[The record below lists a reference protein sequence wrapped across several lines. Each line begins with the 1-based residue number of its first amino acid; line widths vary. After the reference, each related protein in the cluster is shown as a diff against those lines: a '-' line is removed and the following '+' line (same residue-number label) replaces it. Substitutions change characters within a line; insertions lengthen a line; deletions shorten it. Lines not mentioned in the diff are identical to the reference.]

1 MDQQAETELDR
12 IATDLTCGL
21 SGSDI
26 AGIIAGVIA
35 GPGDDGRMGGAD
47 DWMRLVSDSLSDGE
61 TQALAALFENAAAST
76 ESDARPHAERL
87 HALRA
92 ELALRKLDGFLVPLA
107 DEHQGEYVPKHASR
121 LKWLTGFTG
130 SAGLA
135 VVLADRAALF
145 VDGRYTLQ
153 AAEQVDGALFEIRHL
168 IDQPPTDW
176 VSEALAK
183 DARLGHDP
191 WLHTGDG
198 AGRYRRAAEK
208 AGAKLIAE
216 DTNPIDAVWRHQPP
230 PPLSP
235 IALQDI
241 AHAGKTSLEK
251 RQDIAKILTEAGEDA
266 VVLTQPDSIAWLAN
280 IRGGDVPYT
289 PFVLAFAVLDK
300 DAHLNIYTDRR
311 KLTPKVEAAL
321 EPGIAILAR
330 GEFEG
335 ALAALGQAGL
345 RVRADNA
352 GASDA
357 ILAALKAAG
366 AKMSMAEDPCA
377 LPKACKNETELAG
390 TRLAHQMDGAA
401 LCRFL
406 AWLADEAGAG
416 KLTEMSAADR
426 LEAFRRECGDVQG
439 LSFPTI
445 SGAGA
450 NGAIVHYRVTKESD
464 KRLEPGSLYLVDSG
478 AQYPGGTTDV
488 TRTVAIGTPTA
499 EMIEMFTRVLKGHIA
514 LASAIFPDGTTGS
527 QLDVLARTPLW
538 QAGLDYDHGTG
549 HGVGSFLGVHE
560 GPHRISKMP
569 SRVAMK
575 PGMVVS
581 NEPGFYKTGAFGI
594 RIENLLYVRAQ
605 GQTAGPKAFYGFDVL
620 TLAPID
626 LTLVDRDMLDRGE
639 AEWLN
644 NYHRRVAETL
654 SPKLD
659 ADTRKWLETAT
670 RAI

>member
-1 MDQQAETELDR
+1 MDQHSETEGER
-12 IATDLTCGL
+12 TN
-21 SGSDI
+21 
-26 AGIIAGVIA
+26 GIIAGVIA

-47 DWMRLVSDSLSDGE
+47 DWMRLISENLSAPE
-61 TQALAALFENAAAST
+61 TRALAALMEDAAAST
-76 ESDARPHAERL
+76 PGEDRPHSERL
-87 HALRA
+87 QALRA
-92 ELALRKLDGFLVPLA
+92 EMATRKLDGFLVPLA
-107 DEHQGEYVPKHASR
+107 DEHQGEYVPKQASR
-121 LKWLTGFTG
+121 LKWLTGFSG

-153 AAEQVDGALFEIRHL
+153 AAEQVDGDLFEIRHL
-168 IDQPPTDW
+168 ADQPPTDW
-176 VSEALAK
+176 LSEALAK
-183 DARLGHDP
+183 DARLGLDP

-208 AGAKLIAE
+208 SGAKLIAE

-230 PPLSP
+230 PPLWP
-235 IALQDI
+235 IAIHDV
-241 AHAGKTSLEK
+241 AHAGKTSLDK
-251 RQDIAKILTEAGEDA
+251 RQDIAEILAAAGEDA

-300 DAHLNIYTDRR
+300 DAKLAIYTDRR
-311 KLTPKVEAAL
+311 KLTRLVEAAL
-321 EPGIAILAR
+321 EPGITILPR
-330 GEFEG
+330 SEFEG
-335 ALAALGQAGL
+335 ALASLGEAGL
-345 RVRADNA
+345 RVRADSA
-352 GASDA
+352 GASEA

-366 AKMSMAEDPCA
+366 AKLSMAEDPCA

-390 TRLAHQMDGAA
+390 TRAAHRTDGAA

-406 AWLADEAGAG
+406 AWLDMEGGSGA
-416 KLTEMSAADR
+416 LTEMIAADR
-426 LEAFRRECGDVQG
+426 LEAFRRECDALQG

-450 NGAIVHYRVTKESD
+450 NGAIVHYRVTNESD

-527 QLDVLARTPLW
+527 QLDALARTPLW

-581 NEPGFYKTGAFGI
+581 DEPGYYKTGAFGI
-594 RIENLLYVRAQ
+594 RIENLIYVRAHPQ
-605 GQTAGPKAFYGFDVL
+605 ETGPKAFYGFDVL

-639 AEWLN
+639 VEWLN
-644 NYHRRVAETL
+644 LYHRRVAGTL
-654 SPKLD
+654 SPMLD
-659 ADTRKWLETAT
+659 PNTRKWLETAT

>member
-1 MDQQAETELDR
+1 MDQQSDTER
-12 IATDLTCGL
+12 ERTN
-21 SGSDI
+21 
-26 AGIIAGVIA
+26 GIIAGVIA

-47 DWMRLVSDSLSDGE
+47 DWMCLISEPLSDAE
-61 TQALAALFENAAAST
+61 TRALAARYEDAAGST
-76 ESDARPHAERL
+76 PRDERPHSERL
-87 HALRA
+87 AALRD
-92 ELALRKLDGFLVPLA
+92 EMGLRKLDGFLVPLA

-153 AAEQVDGALFEIRHL
+153 AAEQVDGDLFEIHHL
-168 IDQPPTDW
+168 ADQPPTDW
-176 VSEALAK
+176 VGEALAK
-183 DARLGHDP
+183 DARLGFDA

-208 AGAKLIAE
+208 SGAKLFAE

-235 IALQDI
+235 IAIHDT
-241 AHAGKTSLEK
+241 AHTGKTSLIK
-251 RQDIAKILTEAGEDA
+251 RQEIAKILARAGEDA

-300 DAHLNIYTDRR
+300 DTNLNIYTDRR
-311 KLTPKVEAAL
+311 KLPARVEAAL
-321 EPGIAILAR
+321 EPGITILPR
-330 GEFEG
+330 GDFEG
-335 ALAALGQAGL
+335 ALGLLGQAGL
-345 RVRADNA
+345 RVRADSA
-352 GASDA
+352 GVSEA

-366 AKMSMAEDPCA
+366 AKLSMAEDPCA

-390 TRLAHQMDGAA
+390 TRHAHQLDGVA

-406 AWLADEAGAG
+406 AWLDREAGSG
-416 KLTEMSAADR
+416 QLTEMSAADR
-426 LEAFRRECGDVQG
+426 LEAFRRECDDVQG

-464 KRLEPGSLYLVDSG
+464 KRLEADSLYLVDSG

-514 LASAIFPDGTTGS
+514 LASAVFPDGTTGS
-527 QLDVLARTPLW
+527 QLDALARAPLW
-538 QAGLDYDHGTG
+538 RAGLDYDHGTG
-549 HGVGSFLGVHE
+549 HGVGSYLGVHE

-581 NEPGFYKTGAFGI
+581 NEPGFYRTGAYGI
-594 RIENLLYVRAQ
+594 RIENLLYVRAH
-605 GQTAGPKAFYGFDVL
+605 GQNTGPKAFYGFDVL

-626 LTLVDRDMLDRGE
+626 LNLVDRDMLDRGE
-639 AEWLN
+639 VEWLN
-644 NYHRRVAETL
+644 GYHRRVAETL
-654 SPKLD
+654 SPELD
-659 ADTRKWLETAT
+659 PDTRQWLKSAA

>member
-1 MDQQAETELDR
+1 MDQHSKTELNR
-12 IATDLTCGL
+12 TV
-21 SGSDI
+21 
-26 AGIIAGVIA
+26 GIIAGVIA
-35 GPGDDGRMGGAD
+35 GPGDDGRMGGAN
-47 DWMRLVSDSLSDGE
+47 DWMRLISESLDEGE
-61 TQALAALFENAAAST
+61 TFALAALYEDAQGST
-76 ESDARPHAERL
+76 PSDERPHSERL
-87 HALRA
+87 QALRD
-92 ELALRKLDGFLVPLA
+92 ELATRKLDGFLVPLA
-107 DEHQGEYVPKHASR
+107 DEHQGEYVPKHAAR
-121 LKWLTGFTG
+121 LNWLTGFTG

-135 VVLADRAALF
+135 VVLADRAVLF

-153 AAEQVDGALFEIRHL
+153 AAEQVDGDLFEIRHL

-176 VSEALAK
+176 VAEALGS
-183 DARLGHDP
+183 DARLGFDA

-198 AGRYRRAAEK
+198 ARRYRRATEK
-208 AGAKLIAE
+208 SGAKLIAE
-216 DTNPIDAVWRHQPP
+216 DTNPIDTVWYHQPP

-235 IALQDI
+235 IAIQDV
-241 AHAGKTSLEK
+241 AHAGKTSEEK
-251 RQDIAKILTEAGEDA
+251 RQDIAKFLAKAGEDA

-289 PFVLAFAVLDK
+289 PFVLGFAVLDK

-311 KLTPKVEAAL
+311 KLTPNVEAAL
-321 EPGIAILAR
+321 EPGIAILPR

-335 ALAALGQAGL
+335 ALALLGQAGL
-345 RVRADNA
+345 RVRADSA
-352 GASDA
+352 GVSEA

-366 AKMSMAEDPCA
+366 AKLSMAEDPCA

-390 TRLAHQMDGAA
+390 TREAHQMDGAA

-406 AWLADEAGAG
+406 AWLDREAGTG

-450 NGAIVHYRVTKESD
+450 NGAIVHYRVTEASD

-488 TRTVAIGTPTA
+488 TRTVAIGAPTA

-527 QLDVLARTPLW
+527 QLDALARAPLW

-594 RIENLLYVRAQ
+594 RIENLLYVRPHSQKSGA
-605 GQTAGPKAFYGFDVL
+605 KAFYGFNVL

-626 LTLVDRDMLDRGE
+626 LNLVDAEMLDRGE
-639 AEWLN
+639 VEWLN
-644 NYHRRVAETL
+644 TYHRRVAETL
-654 SPKLD
+654 SPRLD
-659 ADTRKWLETAT
+659 ADTRKWLNSVA